1 VMEPYYDD
9 GTCTIY
15 HGDALEL
22 LPTMDPASVALVLAD
37 PPYGIGLDT
46 RNEARG
52 RNSVSGR
59 RRKIARSIDHAP
71 VHGDDAPFD
80 PAPLLRFRRLVLWG
94 ANHYASRLPDSGSWL
109 VWDRQS
115 GDSDTTDAELAWS
128 NLGGAVRTY
137 RHTWNGVCRASE
149 VGSHLHPTQKP
160 VALMAWIIA
169 RWTKPGDLILDP
181 YMGSGPV
188 LRAAKDLGR
197 RAIGIEI
204 EQRYCE
210 IAARRLGQE
219 VLAV

>member
-1 VMEPYYDD
+1 MKPYYDD

-15 HGDALEL
+15 HDDCRDV
-22 LPTMDPASVALVLAD
+22 LPLIDPASVALLLAD

-46 RNEARG
+46 RYQSRG
-52 RNSVSGR
+52 RWNGGP
-59 RRKIARSIDHAP
+59 KWNRSIDHAP

-115 GDSDTTDAELAWS
+115 GGSDTTDAELAWT
-128 NLGGAVRTY
+128 NLGGTVRTY
-137 RHTWNGVCRASE
+137 RHLWNGVCRASE
-149 VGSHLHPTQKP
+149 IGSHLHPTQKP
-160 VALMAWIIA
+160 VALMAWIVA
-169 RWTKPGDLILDP
+169 RWTAPGDLIVDP

-204 EQRYCE
+204 EERYCE

-219 VLAV
+219 VLAL